1 LCRSAATN
9 GSSQAS
15 RSSRQSPTIASLH
28 KLAPYESPIG
38 QKGNPPNYKS
48 AKVVLDVKLKN
59 GVVQIGVNGFNGV
72 DGDSIGPMQK
82 DKLEL
87 NAAAV
92 IAAT

>member
-1 LCRSAATN
+1 
-9 GSSQAS
+9 
-15 RSSRQSPTIASLH
+15 
-28 KLAPYESPIG
+28 
-38 QKGNPPNYKS
+38 
-48 AKVVLDVKLKN
+48 VLDVKLKN